1 LLIQKFP
8 VALFHFWIS
17 STGKSTKWNAQ
28 IEAGVPASLLS
39 PACIVPARS
48 GVIVKDE
55 LSASPGCD
63 RLRFINSTQMRK
75 GRAGAQSL
83 SLLIT
88 RDWLRSRWGSL
99 IGRSKEF
106 LLKLHRDLIQ
116 PFFGAV
122 GPILLI
128 PGLSLKFPY
137 LVFGCAELSRH
148 FVSLFY
154 GLQVFCLSSAGGSVK
169 GAQNSLPGPVKRVA
183 GFGPS
188 VGFGCKGNYCLCHG
202 CTAIAHCV
210 ALQYPK
216 HWGKISAPSRP

>member
-1 LLIQKFP
+1 
-8 VALFHFWIS
+8 
-17 STGKSTKWNAQ
+17 
-28 IEAGVPASLLS
+28 
-39 PACIVPARS
+39 
-48 GVIVKDE
+48 VIVKDDWVQAQ
-55 LSASPGCD
+55 LGP

-75 GRAGAQSL
+75 AARAAKVL

-99 IGRSKEF
+99 IGPSKEF
-106 LLKLHRDLIQ
+106 LLNFHRDLIQ

-122 GPILLI
+122 SPILLI

-148 FVSLFY
+148 FVGRFY
-154 GLQVFCLSSAGGSVK
+154 GLPVFFLSSTGGSVK

-183 GFGPS
+183 SFGPS
-188 VGFGCKGNYCLCHG
+188 VRFGCKGNYRLCHG
-202 CTAIAHCV
+202 CTAIGHCV

-216 HWGKISAPSRP
+216 HWGEFSAPRRP